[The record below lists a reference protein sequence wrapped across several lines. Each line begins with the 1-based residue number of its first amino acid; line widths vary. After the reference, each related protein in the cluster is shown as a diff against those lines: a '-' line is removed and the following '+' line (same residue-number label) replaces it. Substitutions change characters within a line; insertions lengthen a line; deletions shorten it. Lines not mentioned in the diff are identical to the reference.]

1 MSESIDFLKN
11 VRIFRDLTDEE
22 IQGLLEV
29 LHPREL
35 KKGEILFKEGDPGG
49 ELFVVD
55 SGALGIA
62 VTLDDGKNLEIAEFT
77 RGDFFGEMSIFEEES
92 RSATCYAKSRSRLM
106 AMNEREFFQLVES
119 NPASAGK
126 VMTRMLAVTR
136 RRLEDTGGFLSDMV
150 QWGEEA
156 RRRAITDP
164 LTGLYNRRY
173 LEEAL
178 EEYFMKARDGSKPLS
193 VVMLDLDHFREINE
207 KYSEKVGD
215 RVIVSAAEIYR
226 RYLRPTD
233 VAARYG
239 GDEFTFILPD
249 TDSLTAC
256 SLMEDIRRAVEESNL
271 PDESARTGAAK
282 VRKSPTL
289 RVTTSQGLACFP
301 DHASN
306 PKTLREA
313 ADSALYR
320 AKESGRN
327 RVVVAS
333 PTTSSKDSTT
343 TQKGNT

>member
-1 MSESIDFLKN
+1 MSEKTEFLKSI
-11 VRIFRDLTDEE
+11 RIFCDLTSEE

-35 KKGEILFKEGDPGG
+35 QKDEILFQQGDPGG
-49 ELFVVD
+49 ELFVVE
-55 SGALGIA
+55 SGAMGIA
-62 VTLDDGKNLEIAEFT
+62 VTLDDGKSLEIAKFT
-77 RGDFFGEMSIFEEES
+77 SGDFFGEMSIFEKEP
-92 RSATCYAKSRSRLM
+92 RSATCYAKSRTRLL
-106 AMNEREFFQLVES
+106 AMNEREFFQLIDS
-119 NPASAGK
+119 SPASAGK
-126 VMTRMLAVTR
+126 VMTHMLYATR

-178 EEYFMKARDGSKPLS
+178 EENFMKARDGSKPLS

-215 RVIVSAAEIYR
+215 RVILAASEVYR

-249 TDSLTAC
+249 TDVERAY
-256 SLMEDIRRAVEESNL
+256 SLMEDIRRDVEKL
-271 PDESARTGAAK
+271 TLLDELAPKAMARAEKGPRLK
-282 VRKSPTL
+282 
-289 RVTTSQGLACFP
+289 VTTSQGLACFP

-306 PKTLREA
+306 PKALREA

-327 RVVVAS
+327 RVIVAS
-333 PTTSSKDSTT
+333 IAKPGS
-343 TQKGNT
+343 G